1 MQSGRYR
8 HEITLLRR
16 VDNQQPG
23 GQVKHSYE
31 PIPNGTVWARIAPI
45 SGREF
50 FAAAQVQSEVTTRI
64 SIRWR
69 DDVDET
75 CRVRHVTDHSTSP
88 QKYDEYDIAAV
99 MPDEKTGRRELVM
112 MCSKGP
118 AEGWRG

>member
-1 MQSGRYR
+1 MQSGKYR
-8 HEITLLRR
+8 HEVTLLRR
-16 VDNQQPG
+16 VDTQQSG
-23 GQVKHSYE
+23 GQVAHSYE
-31 PIPNGTVWARIAPI
+31 PFATVWARISPV

-75 CRVRHVTDHSTSP
+75 CRVRHVTDHSVSP
-88 QKYDEYDIAAV
+88 QKYDEYDIKSAL
-99 MPDEKTGRRELVM
+99 PDEKTGRRELVL

>member
-1 MQSGRYR
+1 MQSGKYR
-8 HEITLLRR
+8 HQVTLLRR
-16 VDNQQPG
+16 VDTQQPG

-31 PIPNGTVWARIAPI
+31 PFAEGVWARIAPV

-75 CRVRHVTDHSTSP
+75 CRVRHVTDHSVSP
-88 QKYDEYDIAAV
+88 QLFDEYDVRAAL
-99 MPDEKTGRRELVM
+99 PDEKTGRRELVL
-112 MCSKGP
+112 MCTKGP